1 MGKSHCASDWP
12 KPRLFLGRKVVG
24 GANSVVSEKRSGAR
38 RRRRGPFFLIAIL
51 AVLSSAGVA
60 LPAPGDSGGSLEYR
74 VKAAFIFN
82 FTKFVQWPADSFEDD
97 NTPLILGIIG
107 NDPFGSIL
115 EETFEERTAQGRK
128 IVVERFDGIERASD
142 CHLLFISDSQAKR
155 LQHVF
160 SKLDDLPILTIAE
173 MEFFAQDGGIIGFYI
188 RKNKVKFEINPEAAK
203 SKGLKISSKLLN
215 LARIVQSNQ
224 GG

>member
-1 MGKSHCASDWP
+1 M
-12 KPRLFLGRKVVG
+12 
-24 GANSVVSEKRSGAR
+24 
-38 RRRRGPFFLIAIL
+38 
-51 AVLSSAGVA
+51 AVLSSAGIA
-60 LPAPGDSGGSLEYR
+60 LPARGDSARSLEYR
-74 VKAAFIFN
+74 IKAAFIFN
-82 FTKFVQWPADSFEDD
+82 FTKFVQWPVDSFEDD
-97 NTPLILGIIG
+97 NTPITLGIIG

-128 IVVERFDGIERASD
+128 IVVERFDGIEQASD

-160 SKLDDLPILTIAE
+160 SKLDDLPILTIGE

-203 SKGLKISSKLLN
+203 SKRLKISSKLLN

-224 GG
+224 GR